1 MKKMRIV
8 IIDDCEYSR
17 YEEIR
22 DRIIKEIP
30 FTIVNDMYSKKH
42 KRAIFNFW
50 DSHYIFDDLKEYVF
64 GPSKNSIKVKI

>member
-1 MKKMRIV
+1 MRIV

-22 DRIIKEIP
+22 DRIIMEIP
-30 FTIVNDMYSKKH
+30 FAIVNDMYSKKH

-50 DSHYIFDDLKEYVF
+50 DTQYIFEDLKEF
-64 GPSKNSIKVKI
+64 AFAPSRESIKVKI